1 MTGLNR
7 RDALT
12 AAALTGGLALAAA
25 PAGAAPKG
33 RKPSPAEQIDAL
45 ASRAA
50 IEEVLFD
57 YARGNDH
64 ADEAMIRGCF
74 WPESQHKHGKFEGKS
89 QDFVGFAMKI
99 LVTLKYCKHHISNV
113 SVRISGDR
121 AFSECYYN
129 AHHRRP
135 DKTGT
140 GEEDQWFEGRYIDLW
155 ERRGGQWKIIAR
167 RGMSDWN
174 SPVAVAEA
182 PYAALPAGSHA
193 ERSKDDEYYRILAQ
207 FEAGK

>member
-12 AAALTGGLALAAA
+12 AAALTGTLALAAA
-25 PAGAAPKG
+25 PAGAAAKV
-33 RKPSPAEQIDAL
+33 RKPGPAEQIDQL
-45 ASRAA
+45 ASRAE
-50 IEEVLFD
+50 IEEVLYA

-64 ADEAMIRGCF
+64 GDDAMIRACF
-74 WPESQHKHGKFEGKS
+74 WPESRHKHGRFEGS
-89 QDFVGFAMKI
+89 SSDFVGFAMK
-99 LVTLKYCKHHISNV
+99 VGNTLKYSKHHISNV
-113 SVRISGDR
+113 SIRISGDR

-135 DKTGT
+135 DKAGT

-155 ERRGGQWKIIAR
+155 ERRGGTWKIIFR

-174 SPVAVAEA
+174 SPVSPAEA
-182 PYAALPAGSHA
+182 PYSALPPGSHA
-193 ERSKDDEYYRILAQ
+193 ERDKSDEYYRMLGL
-207 FEAGK
+207 FEGGK

>member
-25 PAGAAPKG
+25 PAAAAPKP
-33 RKPSPAEQIDAL
+33 RKPTAAQQIDML
-45 ASRAA
+45 VSRAE
-50 IEEVLFD
+50 IEEVLYA

-64 ADEAMIRGCF
+64 GDDAMIRGCF
-74 WPESQHKHGKFEGKS
+74 WPESQHKHGRFEGS
-89 QDFVGFAMKI
+89 SSDFVGFAMK
-99 LVTLKYCKHHISNV
+99 VGNSLKYSKHHISNV
-113 SVRISGDR
+113 SIRIDGDR

-135 DKTGT
+135 DKAGT

-155 ERRGGQWKIIAR
+155 ERRGGTWKIIFR
-167 RGMSDWN
+167 RGTTDFN
-174 SPVAVAEA
+174 APVTPAEA
-182 PYAALPAGSHA
+182 LYAALPAGSHA
-193 ERSKDDEYYRILAQ
+193 ERSKDDAYYTMLAR